1 MRSSHDMSSS
11 SSSSSA
17 AAAADDVLFAV
28 GFEGEMDR
36 RQITLH
42 LAIKRSRG
50 GRRGREETEERER
63 GEKRLHRQSYNI
75 KAHYSN
81 TSMNIFERKILIRI
95 IEVMHT

>member
-11 SSSSSA
+11 S

-63 GEKRLHRQSYNI
+63 GEKRLHRQSCEMRPDGNPR
-75 KAHYSN
+75 A
-81 TSMNIFERKILIRI
+81 R
-95 IEVMHT
+95 V